1 MIWRAISAGPYS
13 AGITGPLTATAI
25 GNLTKI
31 RVLNITGIGSFGA
44 FPEALG
50 TPEASLGALKV
61 EAK

>member
-1 MIWRAISAGPYS
+1 MTWRAISGKPYD
-13 AGITGPLTATAI
+13 AGITGPLTAAAI
-25 GNLTKI
+25 APLAKI

-50 TPEASLGALKV
+50 TPEASLGELQV